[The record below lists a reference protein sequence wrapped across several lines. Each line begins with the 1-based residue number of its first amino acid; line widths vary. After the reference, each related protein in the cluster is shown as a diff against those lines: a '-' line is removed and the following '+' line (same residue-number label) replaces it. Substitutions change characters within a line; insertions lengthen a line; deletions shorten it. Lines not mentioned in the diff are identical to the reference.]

1 MCVDRSGNLGPIG
14 KEIAMPGK
22 LIVEAIGTFFLV
34 FTIGQTVKQ
43 PDAAQYVAPLAI
55 GAALMVM
62 VYAGGHYSG
71 GHYNPAVTLGVTLRG
86 KMTWAEALPYMGAQ
100 VVGAVIAAG
109 LVLFLKGST
118 KATVAPSTANEYTMI
133 AQAVGDFLFTF
144 ALVYVVLNSA
154 TAKGTAGN
162 SFYGLA
168 IGFTVMTG
176 AFAVGPVSG
185 GAFNPAVGVGV
196 TVMGLANMTNLIIYL
211 VADFLGGAAA
221 ALVFNALDMGGDR
234 QVV

>member
-1 MCVDRSGNLGPIG
+1 
-14 KEIAMPGK
+14 MPVGK

-34 FTIGQTVKQ
+34 FTIGQTVKA
-43 PDAAQYVAPLAI
+43 PDAATLAPLAI
-55 GAALMVM
+55 GSALMVM

-86 KMTWAEALPYMGAQ
+86 KMTWAEALPYMVAQ

-109 LVLFLKGST
+109 LVLYIKGST
-118 KATVAPSTANEYTMI
+118 TTTASPGEPSKYAMI
-133 AQAVGDFLFTF
+133 AQAIGDFLFTF

-196 TVMGLANMTNLIIYL
+196 TIMGLASVTNLIIYL
-211 VADFLGGAAA
+211 VADFLGGACA
-221 ALVFNALDMGGDR
+221 ALLFNALDMGGDR
-234 QVV
+234 QVA

>member
-1 MCVDRSGNLGPIG
+1 MIG
-14 KEIAMPGK
+14 K
-22 LIVEAIGTFFLV
+22 LVVEAIGTFFLV
-34 FTIGQTVKQ
+34 FTIGQTVKG
-43 PDAAQYVAPLAI
+43 PDPATLAPLAI
-55 GAALMVM
+55 GSALMVM

-86 KMTWAEALPYMGAQ
+86 KMTWAEAIPYMVAQ
-100 VVGAVIAAG
+100 VIGAIVAAG
-109 LVLFLKGST
+109 LVLYIKGSYIPAGGPPYAAPA
-118 KATVAPSTANEYTMI
+118 KAGEYALI

-185 GAFNPAVGVGV
+185 G
-196 TVMGLANMTNLIIYL
+196 
-211 VADFLGGAAA
+211 
-221 ALVFNALDMGGDR
+221 
-234 QVV
+234 

>member
-1 MCVDRSGNLGPIG
+1 MIG
-14 KEIAMPGK
+14 K
-22 LIVEAIGTFFLV
+22 LVVEAIGTFFLV
-34 FTIGQTVKQ
+34 FTVGQTVKG
-43 PDAAQYVAPLAI
+43 PDAAELAPLAI
-55 GAALMVM
+55 GSALMVM

-71 GHYNPAVTLGVTLRG
+71 GHYNPAVTLGVTMRG
-86 KMTWAEALPYMGAQ
+86 KMTWADAGPYMVAQ
-100 VVGAVIAAG
+100 VIGAVVAAG
-109 LVLFLKGST
+109 LVLFIKGST
-118 KATVAPSTANEYTMI
+118 TAAPPESHPNQYQMI

-168 IGFTVMTG
+168 IGFTVMVG

-196 TVMGLANMTNLIIYL
+196 TVMGLADLTRLIIYL
-211 VADFLGGAAA
+211 VADFAGGAVA

-234 QVV
+234 TVAA